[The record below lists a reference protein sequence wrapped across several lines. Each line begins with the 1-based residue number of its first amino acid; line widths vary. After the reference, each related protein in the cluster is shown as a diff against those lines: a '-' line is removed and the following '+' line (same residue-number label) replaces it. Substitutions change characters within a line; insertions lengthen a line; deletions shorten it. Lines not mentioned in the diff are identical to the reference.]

1 VPVARAP
8 EVIRVE
14 IDPEAAFPDID
25 RSNQVWTAR

>member
-1 VPVARAP
+1 VARTP